1 MKREELIKK
10 IQTHYKSD
18 RLSLIDKD
26 FLIFEE
32 EMSTLSDLEIILVAL
47 DKKAQLPN
55 PHNSCLLYCTGL
67 TSEFD
72 LSKERCDTEGGSPPD
87 IDIDFE
93 AEGRDKAVELVA
105 AEWGRDNVANII
117 THGTL
122 KPKSL
127 TRRFFKLSTPD
138 DWTKVSAHEMLMR
151 EVLEKIPDGLFGKDA
166 SLAETIKGDED
177 KGYTPRPELATDKKY
192 APWYKFANAL
202 EDMIANFGIHAAG
215 IVISEF
221 PIQEQIPMWCNS
233 KAERITQYDMKEVE
247 ALGLIKFDFL
257 SINNLDVLKE
267 CVKLIKNRHGKD
279 FNIYDVPDR
288 DEKTYKLLN
297 RGAVQGIFQM
307 ETSKTARELITEI
320 QPQCIE
326 DLSDISAL
334 NRPGPLQY
342 AHEYVTNKRAGKA
355 PASLPTCIADII
367 KDTHYILLYQEQ
379 VMKICTD
386 IAGYTLREAD
396 DIRRAMGKKKLEVLV
411 PYKESFIKG
420 CTKSGISEEYATV
433 YWDKTLLPFADY
445 SFNKSHSVAYS
456 FITYL
461 CAYFKANYPTEFFC
475 ALMTIRSRVMQ
486 PKLWA
491 EKAPEYI
498 QEAKGL
504 GVSINS
510 PSVQTSEVGFTIV
523 DKDVYFGLNGIR
535 SVGAGASKA
544 IIKAR
549 TGGKFKDIWDFMARI
564 DQRVINTKVLEAL
577 VIAGAFDTMGYS
589 RGELLEKLGDIA
601 TYLPSLTEYHEH
613 EAARKVRDL
622 ENAEVETLRA
632 ELDEKTKAAK
642 KVLKECKKAG
652 ISAPVELMPYADLK
666 ECFELV
672 AAAIE
677 ADTYIDQQLLDLYD
691 KYGKLRKLPAL
702 KEKEKPIQP
711 VLTRTKEVTVSVEEL
726 MQQADFIGCY
736 LSIHPARVI
745 YPNSTPISAVE
756 EDSRGDIAGQVTAIK
771 VITTKRKQE
780 MAFVEVNDGTSSAE
794 VTVFPNMYAEL
805 VNSGT
810 VPSVSDIIRI
820 RGMVEK
826 TDPVIKIKA
835 ENIKLHRRNNG
846 NM

>member
-1 MKREELIKK
+1 MNREELIKK
-10 IQTHYKSD
+10 IQTHYRSD
-18 RLSLIDKD
+18 RLSRIDKD

-32 EMSTLSDLEIILVAL
+32 EMSTVNDLETILVAL

-72 LSKERCDTEGGSPPD
+72 TGKERCDTEGGSPPD

-105 AEWGRDNVANII
+105 TEWGRDNVANII

-138 DWTKVSAHEMLMR
+138 DYTKLSAHEMLMR
-151 EVLEKIPDGLFGKDA
+151 EVLDKIPDGLFGKDA
-166 SLAETIKGDED
+166 TLEETIKGNEE
-177 KGYTPRPELATDKKY
+177 KGYVPRPELATDKKY
-192 APWYKFANAL
+192 AGWYKFANQL
-202 EDMIANFGIHAAG
+202 EDMVANFGIHAAG
-215 IVISEF
+215 VVISEF
-221 PIQEQIPMWCNS
+221 PIQEQIPMWANS

-257 SINNLDVLKE
+257 SINNLDILKE
-267 CVKLIKNRHGKD
+267 CVRLIKVRHGKD
-279 FNIYDVPDR
+279 INIYTVPDG
-288 DEKTYKLLN
+288 DGPTYKLLN
-297 RGAVQGIFQM
+297 SGAVQGIFQM
-307 ETSKTARELITEI
+307 ETSKTAKELITEI
-320 QPQCIE
+320 QPQSIE
-326 DLSDISAL
+326 DLSDISAI

-342 AHEYVTNKRAGKA
+342 AHEYATNKRLKQA
-355 PASLPTCIADII
+355 PQSLPTCIAEII

-396 DIRRAMGKKKLEVLV
+396 DIRRAMGKKKLDVLT
-411 PYKESFIKG
+411 PYKESFVKG
-420 CTKSGISEEYATV
+420 CMKSGISEEYATV
-433 YWDKTLLPFADY
+433 YWDKTLIPFADY

-456 FITYL
+456 LVTYL
-461 CAYFKANYPTEFFC
+461 CAYFKANYPTEFFT

-498 QEAKGL
+498 QEARNL
-504 GVSINS
+504 GILINS
-510 PSVQTSEVGFTIV
+510 PSVQTSEIGFTIV
-523 DKDVYFGLNGIR
+523 DKDIYFGLNGIR
-535 SVGAGASKA
+535 SVGMTASKA
-544 IIKAR
+544 IMKAR
-549 TGGKFKDIWDFMARI
+549 QAGKFKDIWDFMARI

-577 VIAGAFDTMGYS
+577 IVAGAFDTMGYS

-601 TYLPSLTEYHEH
+601 SYLPSLTEYHEH
-613 EAARKVRDL
+613 TAQRQARDI
-622 ENAEVETLRA
+622 ENAEVEVLRA

-652 ISAPVELMPYADLK
+652 IAAPVELMPYADLK

-672 AAAIE
+672 AAAI
-677 ADTYIDQQLLDLYD
+677 ASDTYVDQQLLDLYNR
-691 KYGKLRKLPAL
+691 YGKLRKLPAL

-711 VLTRTKEVTVSVEEL
+711 VLTRTKEVKVTVEEL
-726 MQQADFIGCY
+726 MQQADYIGCY
-736 LSIHPARVI
+736 LSVHPARVL

-780 MAFVEVNDGTSSAE
+780 MAFIEVNDGTSSAE

-805 VNSGT
+805 VDNGS
-810 VPSVSDIIRI
+810 VPTVSDIIRI
-820 RGMVEK
+820 KGRVEK
-826 TDPVIKIKA
+826 IDPVIKIKA